1 MEGNS
6 RREENCPQLLDLI
19 PQNREWFMNKEKEK
33 RSHGTSDEKKLELR
47 LGPPGQDWPLKDNRE
62 RDESLLSLGYFI
74 QNTNTIINNNNKS
87 SGNHNQNHKFTSS
100 ENGGVGNVLSSS
112 PWPSSTPSSS
122 GYQGKAPTSFLPSL
136 PVIAKEASQPCCP
149 KTVVELQKA
158 EKKAFSPAT
167 IPANTAVT
175 NSSQK
180 RTAPA
185 PVVGWP
191 PIRSFRKNLASNSS
205 SSKPTT
211 ESQNPD
217 QNKKIHGAKPVETP
231 GKGLFVKINMDGVP
245 IGRKVDL
252 KAYDSY
258 NKLSSAVDEL
268 FRGLLAAQ
276 RDSSTAGGIQNNQD
290 EGKAITGLL
299 DGSGEY
305 TLVYEDNEGDR
316 MLVGDVPWNMF
327 VSTVKRLRVLKSSE
341 LSALSLVNN
350 KQDQMRVDSS
360 LK

>member
-1 MEGNS
+1 MS
-6 RREENCPQLLDLI
+6 LI
-19 PQNREWFMNKEKEK
+19 
-33 RSHGTSDEKKLELR
+33 
-47 LGPPGQDWPLKDNRE
+47 
-62 RDESLLSLGYFI
+62 LSLGYFI
-74 QNTNTIINNNNKS
+74 QTLIPSSTTTTRVVVTN
-87 SGNHNQNHKFTSS
+87 NQNHKFTSS
-100 ENGGVGNVLSSS
+100 ENGGVGECSILF
-112 PWPSSTPSSS
+112 PM
-122 GYQGKAPTSFLPSL
+122 ALLLLLPL
-136 PVIAKEASQPCCP
+136 QVTKEKLQPKEASQPCCP

-167 IPANTAVT
+167 IPANTALLGGPQFV
-175 NSSQK
+175 
-180 RTAPA
+180 
-185 PVVGWP
+185 
-191 PIRSFRKNLASNSS
+191 SFRKNLASNSS

-268 FRGLLAAQ
+268 FRGLLAG
-276 RDSSTAGGIQNNQD
+276 DSSTAGGIQNNQD

-305 TLVYEDNEGDR
+305 TTYNEGDR

-327 VSTVKRLRVLKSSE
+327 VSTVKRP
-341 LSALSLVNN
+341 AIVNN
-350 KQDQMRVDSS
+350 KQKTRCE
-360 LK
+360 LTLH